1 MTKHF
6 IEYLLTAALAVMT
19 AQSCVSKI
27 HPIFDESS
35 ANRVEAL
42 AERLNETLTGA
53 PNGWLLEYYPSSG
66 QYYGGFNV
74 FLSFSEG
81 NKVKVGS
88 EVAGKGKTAT
98 STYSIYQSAGCVLTL
113 DTYNE
118 VMHYFA
124 DPETTGGQG
133 AGFGFEGD
141 FEFNVLDLQDEKIT
155 LKGRKTGSTMTMTP
169 MPVSMSWDDYIVALK
184 EEESAIS
191 KHTRIRYQ
199 TADNKYDGRINGRTL
214 EIFSEVD
221 GEQVTTSY
229 PFIFNLMGV
238 TFYKPLELG
247 DERIDGL
254 VYNPDMADGGAFIPV
269 NDGAEGYFVPTY
281 PTITDYL
288 MDKNW
293 FFSYKGLSDYC
304 KKLWDKAAESLKAA
318 GDNITYCY
326 LGNISNYY
334 GDFYAFNFYCTN
346 SGGRGYLAFDY
357 EIKGEDRISLKF
369 SQEGSQIGKDYYT
382 GHYFNYIITP
392 LGNDKRRTFTLTVDD
407 IKNPQWIKFS
417 DEDDKANYFTVY
429 RATQYYPLNN

>member
-27 HPIFDESS
+27 DPIFDESS
-35 ANRVEAL
+35 ANRVETL

-254 VYNPDMADGGAFIPV
+254 VYNPDMADG
-269 NDGAEGYFVPTY
+269 
-281 PTITDYL
+281 
-288 MDKNW
+288 
-293 FFSYKGLSDYC
+293 
-304 KKLWDKAAESLKAA
+304 
-318 GDNITYCY
+318 
-326 LGNISNYY
+326 
-334 GDFYAFNFYCTN
+334 
-346 SGGRGYLAFDY
+346 
-357 EIKGEDRISLKF
+357 
-369 SQEGSQIGKDYYT
+369 
-382 GHYFNYIITP
+382 
-392 LGNDKRRTFTLTVDD
+392 
-407 IKNPQWIKFS
+407 
-417 DEDDKANYFTVY
+417 
-429 RATQYYPLNN
+429 

>member
-1 MTKHF
+1 M
-6 IEYLLTAALAVMT
+6 
-19 AQSCVSKI
+19 
-27 HPIFDESS
+27 
-35 ANRVEAL
+35 
-42 AERLNETLTGA
+42 
-53 PNGWLLEYYPSSG
+53 
-66 QYYGGFNV
+66 
-74 FLSFSEG
+74 
-81 NKVKVGS
+81 
-88 EVAGKGKTAT
+88 
-98 STYSIYQSAGCVLTL
+98 LTL

-214 EIFSEVD
+214 EVFSEVD

-269 NDGAEGYFVPTY
+269 NDGAGALLRADIPDDHRLPDGQKLVLLLQGVERLLQEALGQGGGIPQGCRGQHHLLLPRQHQQLLRRLLRFQLLLHQLRWPR
-281 PTITDYL
+281 
-288 MDKNW
+288 
-293 FFSYKGLSDYC
+293 LS
-304 KKLWDKAAESLKAA
+304 
-318 GDNITYCY
+318 G
-326 LGNISNYY
+326 
-334 GDFYAFNFYCTN
+334 F
-346 SGGRGYLAFDY
+346 
-357 EIKGEDRISLKF
+357 
-369 SQEGSQIGKDYYT
+369 
-382 GHYFNYIITP
+382 
-392 LGNDKRRTFTLTVDD
+392 
-407 IKNPQWIKFS
+407 
-417 DEDDKANYFTVY
+417 
-429 RATQYYPLNN
+429 

>member
-1 MTKHF
+1 M
-6 IEYLLTAALAVMT
+6 
-19 AQSCVSKI
+19 
-27 HPIFDESS
+27 
-35 ANRVEAL
+35 
-42 AERLNETLTGA
+42 
-53 PNGWLLEYYPSSG
+53 
-66 QYYGGFNV
+66 
-74 FLSFSEG
+74 
-81 NKVKVGS
+81 
-88 EVAGKGKTAT
+88 
-98 STYSIYQSAGCVLTL
+98 LTL

-369 SQEGSQIGKDYYT
+369 SKEGSQIGKDYYT

>member
-1 MTKHF
+1 M
-6 IEYLLTAALAVMT
+6 
-19 AQSCVSKI
+19 
-27 HPIFDESS
+27 
-35 ANRVEAL
+35 
-42 AERLNETLTGA
+42 
-53 PNGWLLEYYPSSG
+53 
-66 QYYGGFNV
+66 
-74 FLSFSEG
+74 
-81 NKVKVGS
+81 
-88 EVAGKGKTAT
+88 
-98 STYSIYQSAGCVLTL
+98 
-113 DTYNE
+113 
-118 VMHYFA
+118 
-124 DPETTGGQG
+124 
-133 AGFGFEGD
+133 
-141 FEFNVLDLQDEKIT
+141 
-155 LKGRKTGSTMTMTP
+155 
-169 MPVSMSWDDYIVALK
+169 
-184 EEESAIS
+184 
-191 KHTRIRYQ
+191 
-199 TADNKYDGRINGRTL
+199 
-214 EIFSEVD
+214 
-221 GEQVTTSY
+221 
-229 PFIFNLMGV
+229 
-238 TFYKPLELG
+238 
-247 DERIDGL
+247 
-254 VYNPDMADGGAFIPV
+254 
-269 NDGAEGYFVPTY
+269 PTY

-293 FFSYKGLSDYC
+293 FFSYKGLSDYG